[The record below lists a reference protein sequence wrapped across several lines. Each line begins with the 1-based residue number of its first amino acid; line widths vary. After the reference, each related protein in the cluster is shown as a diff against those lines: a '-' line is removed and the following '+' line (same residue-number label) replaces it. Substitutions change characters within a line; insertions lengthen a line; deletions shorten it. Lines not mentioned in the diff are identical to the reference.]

1 MKAATLL
8 IFLASLAF
16 SISQLEGFSEGK
28 ACENYYN
35 NGKNRETQAYSK
47 DFCRSLGLSGEGN
60 RCCFLK
66 YEVQETDGKKTYYKC
81 AELTWNQFAKIE
93 QAKSDIKDKLGADI
107 KIKSLECE
115 SSSYLYGSLLL
126 LLVLLF

>member
-16 SISQLEGFSEGK
+16 SISQLEGFRNGKTCSE
-28 ACENYYN
+28 YYN
-35 NGKNRETQAYSK
+35 QQGIDRQAYSK
-47 DFCRSLGLSGEGN
+47 DFCRSLQLSGYK
-60 RCCFLK
+60 CCFLK

-81 AELTWNQFAKIE
+81 AELTWNQFAKID
-93 QAKSDIKDKLGADI
+93 QAKSDIKNDLGADI

>member
-16 SISQLEGFSEGK
+16 SISQLEGFRNGKTCSE
-28 ACENYYN
+28 YYN
-35 NGKNRETQAYSK
+35 QQGRDRQAYSK
-47 DFCRSLGLSGEGN
+47 DFCRSLQLSGYK
-60 RCCFLK
+60 CCFLK

-81 AELTWNQFAKIE
+81 AELTWNQFAKID
-93 QAKSDIKDKLGADI
+93 QAKSDIKSDLGADI

>member
-16 SISQLEGFSEGK
+16 SISQLVGFSEGK
-28 ACENYYN
+28 ACKDYYN
-35 NGKNRETQAYSK
+35 SGTNRETQAYSK
-47 DFCRSLGLSGEGN
+47 DFCRSLRLSDENN

-66 YEVQETDGKKTYYKC
+66 YEVQETEGKRTYYKC

-93 QAKSDIKDKLGADI
+93 QAKSDIKNDLREDI

>member
-16 SISQLEGFSEGK
+16 SISQLEGFRNGK
-28 ACENYYN
+28 TCLEYYN
-35 NGKNRETQAYSK
+35 QQGRDRQAYSK
-47 DFCRSLGLSGEGN
+47 DFCRSLQLSGYK
-60 RCCFLK
+60 CCFLK
-66 YEVQETDGKKTYYKC
+66 YQVQETDGKKTYYKC
-81 AELTWNQFAKIE
+81 AELTWNQFAKID
-93 QAKSDIKDKLGADI
+93 QAKSDIKNDLRADI